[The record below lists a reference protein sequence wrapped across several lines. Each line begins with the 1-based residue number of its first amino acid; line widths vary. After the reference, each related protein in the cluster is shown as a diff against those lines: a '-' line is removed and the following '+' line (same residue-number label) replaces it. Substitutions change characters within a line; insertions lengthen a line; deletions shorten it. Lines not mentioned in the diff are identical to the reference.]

1 MMDLAALVLPM
12 EDAAWGGGAIR
23 LEPMGAAHMDGLRA
37 CFLPDDP
44 VWPIYPQPLF
54 GEHFDTHAR
63 AMLTNP
69 VRHIFAVLWDG
80 EVVGMTSFLNLAPDR
95 QTLEIGGT
103 FMAQKVRGTGLNG
116 RVKRLLLDRAFFS
129 GVRRVEFRIDE
140 RNSRS
145 QAAVAKLGAVK
156 EGTLRAERITWTGHV
171 RDTAMWSILADE
183 WAARD

>member
-1 MMDLAALVLPM
+1 MIDLAGLTAPM
-12 EDAAWGGGAIR
+12 EDTGWAGGTIR
-23 LEPMGAAHMDGLRA
+23 LEPITEGRLEGLRA

-44 VWPIYPQPLF
+44 VWEIYPLPLY
-54 GEHFDTHAR
+54 GDHFDMNAR
-63 AMLTNP
+63 AMLGNP
-69 VRHIFAVLWDG
+69 ARHIFAVLLGG
-80 EVVGMTSFLNLAPDR
+80 EVVGMTSYLNLAPDR

-103 FMAQKVRGTGLNG
+103 FMAPKVRGSGLNG
-116 RVKRLLLDRAFFS
+116 RVKRLLLDRAFAS

-140 RNSRS
+140 RNARS

-171 RDTAMWSILADE
+171 RDTAIWSILAHE